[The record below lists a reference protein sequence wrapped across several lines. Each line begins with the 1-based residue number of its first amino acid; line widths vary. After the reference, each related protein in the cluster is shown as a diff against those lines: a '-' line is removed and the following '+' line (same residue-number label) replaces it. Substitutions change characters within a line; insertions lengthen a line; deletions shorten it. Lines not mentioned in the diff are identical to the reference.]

1 MIKFIGRVF
10 GINRYHVFLAIDND
24 CWRKVKNCSF
34 ISFKNAC
41 FFAVH
46 KKSLELSE
54 DVTYVV
60 AVNREDEPLY
70 SV

>member
-10 GINRYHVFLAIDND
+10 GINRYNVFLAIDND

-41 FFAVH
+41 RFADRM
-46 KKSLELSE
+46 KRLELSE

-70 SV
+70 SA